1 MREEGRPAK
10 SREEASHNARQVA
23 AAVDRPVIANFR
35 FSTTLRVP
43 VDRRMLVGGMTYE
56 GRPKPGDRGLY
67 VFLKASVQELRDDA
81 VKKPS
86 AKAPPKTSNGAKK
99 PAKPGR

>member
-1 MREEGRPAK
+1 
-10 SREEASHNARQVA
+10 
-23 AAVDRPVIANFR
+23 
-35 FSTTLRVP
+35 
-43 VDRRMLVGGMTYE
+43 MLVGGMTYE

-86 AKAPPKTSNGAKK
+86 AKAPEKTSKAAKK
-99 PAKPGR
+99 PN